1 MGHISTNSV
10 PNTEDP
16 SGEVQDCLWST
27 SAPELKMGSQPT
39 AETGV
44 DKSFAKQLGRRRVF
58 AFFWVFALIA
68 TLGIISTEID
78 DSVAMLDE
86 YAIIALAVI
95 AFVVLAYWRRGQSPA
110 QLARANNIL
119 TALAVGLLLTAIL
132 GMVLEYGDTADFADE
147 GGKMIISV
155 VLLIN
160 RFV

>member
-1 MGHISTNSV
+1 
-10 PNTEDP
+10 
-16 SGEVQDCLWST
+16 
-27 SAPELKMGSQPT
+27 MGSQPT

-68 TLGIISTEID
+68 TVGITSTEID

-86 YAIIALAVI
+86 YAIVALAVI
-95 AFVVLAYWRRGQSPA
+95 AFVVLAYWRRRQSPA
-110 QLARANNIL
+110 QLARVNNIL
-119 TALAVGLLLTAIL
+119 TALAVGLLLAAIL